1 MGRRLDAAP
10 SMIKRACGTGAPSGR
25 LAAVMGEAMARE
37 TGLLAGR
44 PRGLAR
50 AGAFMLVLALAAC
63 ASGPRLESPSHFGT
77 ATHLSCVPYAR
88 QVSGVQLSG
97 DAYEWWDEADGVYP
111 RAHRPSLGAVL
122 VLKPHGAMD
131 VGHLAVV
138 TALQSRREVL
148 VTQSNWLP
156 GRIEHDQ
163 PVVDV
168 SPENDWSLVRVWYE
182 PAHALGRT
190 RYPAYGFILPN

>member
-1 MGRRLDAAP
+1 MALGRFGFFYLP
-10 SMIKRACGTGAPSGR
+10 
-25 LAAVMGEAMARE
+25 
-37 TGLLAGR
+37 
-44 PRGLAR
+44 GLAL
-50 AGAFMLVLALAAC
+50 GLALAGC

-88 QVSGVQLSG
+88 AVSGVQLDG
-97 DAYEWWDEADGVYP
+97 NAYEWWREADGIYP
-111 RAHRPSLGAVL
+111 RAHQPVPGAVL
-122 VLKPHGAMD
+122 VFKPHGAMD

-138 TALQSRREVL
+138 TAIESPREVL

-156 GRIEHDQ
+156 HRIEYDQ

-168 SPENDWSLVRVWYE
+168 SRGNNWSLVRVWYE
-182 PAHALGRT
+182 PAHALGIT

>member
-1 MGRRLDAAP
+1 MARKFGLFARRWRGWA
-10 SMIKRACGTGAPSGR
+10 R
-25 LAAVMGEAMARE
+25 LAPC
-37 TGLLAGR
+37 L
-44 PRGLAR
+44 P
-50 AGAFMLVLALAAC
+50 VLGLAAC

-77 ATHLSCVPYAR
+77 ATQLSCVPYAR
-88 QVSGVQLSG
+88 QVSGIQLSG

-111 RAHRPSLGAVL
+111 RAHRPRLGAVL

-138 TALQSRREVL
+138 TALESRREVL

-156 GRIEHDQ
+156 HRIEHDQ

-168 SPENDWSLVRVWYE
+168 SPGNDWSLVRVWYE